1 MKAQKRSIFLVALM
15 LVASLQGAALLA
27 DSACIPVAN
36 GVPGTVTFT
45 HPPNWWDPAPGP
57 PLYNTALDAPGWR
70 GAVAY
75 GYATGA
81 ATSEE
86 VHFRGLHR
94 DDGGGNEFLYLSWW
108 GKVVPSVTAP
118 TNALWVGFHDGAGV
132 GQDVAIGVVLTASAN
147 QTALST
153 GYLAPILV
161 KAAGSADSAWG
172 PYSGVPGVPAWI
184 NGGGA
189 TGTARVW
196 ITNAPSSW
204 SVEMRVPITTSSDL
218 NNGIRI
224 TSPFKMWYEFR
235 AGTPDLISFPNGYIT
250 YKFPRA
256 VADMDPISGLPP
268 AIAQWGDVRLTTGT
282 PEAPDPLCPTDGVS
296 LKAENIGTTNGDP
309 HSINLASPN
318 TLFAKP
324 MNGSLVN
331 PANNVRAR
339 FRIANWGTNPTW
351 EDVPN
356 PNATLWTDIASPGGP
371 VNIPANTLGNI
382 TTPYTATQCEACQY
396 QIFYSAN
403 ATACNLSCSPTTNN
417 TRIDHQC
424 LLVELT
430 GTGVNFLNDS
440 AYNNM
445 NFANTSRFSEVAE
458 VRLAGLPETAPGSL
472 ARDVYFYI
480 ETENMPATMPTGGG
494 GRNPNGN
501 LNIDRGQSDI
511 PGAVVQAKIPPEVYD
526 PNTPRDQRKTLIQRL
541 LQDGNLTYEDL
552 QTVLPTYIVH
562 AYYDSGQRRKVGSK
576 TYPIL
581 HPLNSFG
588 YFAMHDGVPTGWA
601 YDLKDAVKIAP
612 NWYRI
617 HVGPSGVATVRPVI
631 EALEPANSSGP
642 NPGTGKLRFFL
653 DAGPNFP
660 HGDLGDAV
668 DGRYSVNA
676 GLEGFVAANT
686 SIEGIVG
693 YHAFKS
699 PFISNPHIWQLSA
712 NVKQYFGAGPLHFFI
727 NGGAGGYRFDPGSTT
742 KFGGNVGAG
751 LLWDISSTW
760 GLEAVYN
767 FHAVSTSGS
776 NTEFST
782 LQIGIRHSLF

>member
-1 MKAQKRSIFLVALM
+1 MKAQKRSTFMILV
-15 LVASLQGAALLA
+15 LVASLQGATLHA
-27 DSACIPVAN
+27 DSACVPVAN

-45 HPPNWWDPAPGP
+45 HPPNWWDPAPGA

-94 DDGGGNEFLYLSWW
+94 DDGSGHEFLYLSWW
-108 GKVVPSVTAP
+108 GKVVPSVAAS

-132 GQDVAIGVVLTASAN
+132 GQDVALGIKLVVSAD
-147 QTALST
+147 QTALQT

-161 KAAGSADSAWG
+161 KPAGSADTAWAAYAG
-172 PYSGVPGVPAWI
+172 SPLVPAWI
-184 NGGGA
+184 NGAGS
-189 TGTARVW
+189 TGTARLW
-196 ITNAPSSW
+196 IKNAPSGW
-204 SVEMRVPITTSSDL
+204 AVEMRVPITTTSDL
-218 NNGIRI
+218 NNGIQI
-224 TSPFKMWYEFR
+224 TSPFKMWYEFE
-235 AGTPDLISFPNGYIT
+235 AGTPDLVTFPNGYIT
-250 YKFPRA
+250 YKFPRTI
-256 VADMDPISGLPP
+256 ADLDPISGLPP

-296 LKAENIGTTNGDP
+296 LKAENIGTTNADP
-309 HSINLASPN
+309 HVINLVSPN

-331 PANNVRAR
+331 PANNVIAR

-356 PNATLWTDIASPGGP
+356 PNTTLWTDIASPGGP
-371 VNIPANTLGNI
+371 VTISPNTLGNI
-382 TTPYTATQCEACQY
+382 TTAYTATQCEACQY

-403 ATACNLSCSPTTNN
+403 TATCNTNCPAATNN
-417 TRIDHQC
+417 TRRDHQC

-445 NFANTSRFSEVAE
+445 DYANTSRFSEVAE

-480 ETENMPATMPTGGG
+480 ETENMPATIPPGGG
-494 GRNPNGN
+494 GGNPNGN
-501 LNIDRGQSDI
+501 PNSDRTQTGVA
-511 PGAVVQAKIPPEVYD
+511 GAVVQPRIPPEVYD
-526 PNTPRDQRKTLIQRL
+526 PNTPRDVRKSLIQEL
-541 LQDGNLTYEDL
+541 LLGGRLTYEDL

-631 EALEPANSSGP
+631 EALEPGNPSG
-642 NPGTGKLRFFL
+642 PGTGKFRVFL

-660 HGDLGDAV
+660 HGDLNKAV

-676 GLEGFVAANT
+676 GLEGFVTSNT
-686 SIEGIVG
+686 SIEGILG

-699 PFISNPHIWQLSA
+699 PVISNPRIWQLSV
-712 NVKQYFGAGPLHFFI
+712 NVKQYFGPGPLHFFI
-727 NGGAGGYRFDPGSTT
+727 NGGAGGYRFDPGNTT
-742 KFGGNVGAG
+742 KLGGNVGAG

-782 LQIGIRHSLF
+782 LQVGIRHSLF